1 MKKITVVFALALSVL
16 VSVHLAQARQAGKVY
31 RIGILVA
38 GSPSSDAAWIEAFRQ
53 GLRELGYVEGHNIV
67 IEYRYGEGKTE
78 RYPALVT
85 ELVQLKVEVIV
96 VGGATAAAF
105 HYKVYLTGVET
116 VEVVADEVKQVSMVV
131 GDEVAQF
138 CQFAG
143 WLCKISLGSTLVLG
157 LWQFATSPMKR
168 TRIAE

>member
-1 MKKITVVFALALSVL
+1 MKKITVVFALALAVL
-16 VSVHLAQARQAGKVY
+16 VSVHQAQAQQAGKVY

-85 ELVQLKVEVIV
+85 ELVQLKVEVVV
-96 VGGATAAAF
+96 VGGATATRAA
-105 HYKVYLTGVET
+105 KNTPSGAEN
-116 VEVVADEVKQVSMVV
+116 
-131 GDEVAQF
+131 
-138 CQFAG
+138 AG
-143 WLCKISLGSTLVLG
+143 RGCARFLRVPL
-157 LWQFATSPMKR
+157 
-168 TRIAE
+168 